1 MYELT
6 INGKVYP
13 FNFGM
18 GFLREIN
25 KKVGVPVDGLP
36 NVKKNIGLRFHVAG
50 LIDADLESLVEI
62 LDSAN
67 KGMLPRVQAA
77 DLDAHIDDVNTDI
90 DALFNE
96 VLDFLANA
104 NATKKTVAEIR
115 ANMEKQQEKMN
126 SGK

>member
-36 NVKKNIGLRFHVAG
+36 NVKKHIGLRFHVAG

-67 KGMLPRVQAA
+67 KGLIPRVQAA

-96 VLDFLANA
+96 VLSFLANA
-104 NATKKTVAEIR
+104 NATKKTVAEIQD
-115 ANMEKQQEKMN
+115 NLKKQQEKLN
-126 SGK
+126 SEK

>member
-50 LIDADLESLVEI
+50 LIDADLESLVEV

-67 KGMLPRVQAA
+67 KGLTPRVQAA

-96 VLDFLANA
+96 VLDFLTSA

-115 ANMEKQQEKMN
+115 ENMEKQQEKMN
-126 SGK
+126 VL